1 MKGDP
6 NKLGFSTRAVH
17 AGQPPDPT
25 TGSVAVPIYATSTY
39 VADELGKH
47 KGFEY
52 ARVQNP
58 TRSALE
64 ENVAALEGGVSGHAF
79 ASGMASISAI
89 LTLVGAGDHI
99 VASRNVYGG
108 TYRLFTQ
115 ILERYDL
122 EFSWVDT
129 TDLANIEA
137 AMTERTK
144 LLFIETP
151 TNPMME
157 VTDIAGAVA
166 IAKARG
172 ALTIVDNTFMSP
184 YFQRP
189 IEQGADIVMHSA
201 TKFLNGHSD
210 ALGGVL
216 VAAHQEQGEWFAFV
230 QKSAGAVLGP
240 FDSFL
245 VLRGI
250 KTLAVRMERHERS
263 GRAVAAF
270 LDGHDKVSR
279 VLYPGLSDHPG
290 HELHQRQATGFGALI
305 SFDLGSHDAAKTFL
319 DALQVMSLA
328 ESLGG
333 VETLISQPATMTHA
347 SVPPEKR
354 AELGITDGLVRVS
367 IGLEDESDLIGDLE
381 QALARL

>member
-58 TRSALE
+58 TRTALE
-64 ENVAALEGGVSGHAF
+64 ENVAALEGGRSGHAF

-89 LTLVGAGDHI
+89 LTLIKAGDHV

-122 EFSWVDT
+122 SFSWVDT

-137 AMTERTK
+137 AMTDRTR
-144 LLFIETP
+144 LVFLETP

-157 VTDIAGAVA
+157 VTDIAGAVE
-166 IAKARG
+166 IARDRG
-172 ALTIVDNTFMSP
+172 ALTVVDNTFMSP

-189 IEQGADIVMHSA
+189 IEHGADVVMHSA

-216 VAAHQEQGEWFAFV
+216 VAAHEKQSEWFAFV

-250 KTLAVRMERHERS
+250 KTLPVRMERHERS
-263 GRAVAAF
+263 GRAIAAF
-270 LDGHDKVSR
+270 LAGHDKVTR
-279 VLYPGLSDHPG
+279 VLYPGLPDHPG
-290 HELHQRQATGFGALI
+290 HALHQRQSSGFGALI
-305 SFDLGSHDAAKTFL
+305 SFDLGSHESAKTFL

-354 AELGITDGLVRVS
+354 AELGITDGLVRAS
-367 IGLEDESDLIGDLE
+367 IGLEDEADLIEDLE
-381 QALARL
+381 QALARI